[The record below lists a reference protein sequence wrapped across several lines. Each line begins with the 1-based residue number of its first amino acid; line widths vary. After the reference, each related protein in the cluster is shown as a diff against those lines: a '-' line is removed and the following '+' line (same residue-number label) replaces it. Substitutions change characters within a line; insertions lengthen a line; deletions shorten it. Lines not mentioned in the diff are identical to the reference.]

1 MSLARFHHLSA
12 VCLTGFGK
20 LPKTEANKKVTPKS
34 LFSHKQSWTP
44 LATGMST
51 DNNSHLDIV
60 QELNV
65 WRRCKT
71 SRVNL
76 SSEDIISWHT
86 SRPEEGFYTLN
97 PPINFCIVQWQ
108 QILLPFFPFQR
119 SIWYHFFN
127 ISMTRIHK
135 TSLFFFHIKS

>member
-34 LFSHKQSWTP
+34 LFSHKQSSTP

-71 SRVNL
+71 SRVKCEILRTISQVRTL
-76 SSEDIISWHT
+76 SADIPAGQKGVFILC
-86 SRPEEGFYTLN
+86 TL
-97 PPINFCIVQWQ
+97 PLIFCIVQ
-108 QILLPFFPFQR
+108 
-119 SIWYHFFN
+119 
-127 ISMTRIHK
+127 
-135 TSLFFFHIKS
+135 